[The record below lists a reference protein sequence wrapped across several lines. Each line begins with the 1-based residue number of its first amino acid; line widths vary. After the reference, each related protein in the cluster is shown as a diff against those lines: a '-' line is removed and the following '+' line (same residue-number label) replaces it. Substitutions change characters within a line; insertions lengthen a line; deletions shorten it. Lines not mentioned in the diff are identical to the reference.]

1 MAIILPSRLAARQVP
16 SCRWPHKAKRSLSV
30 MRSTPTMATGD
41 EDHWQDRS
49 HATPPM
55 PPSACCGA
63 YGVPPSSVL
72 DYTRI
77 PSIRVA
83 LHETVVQCTRKGNG
97 GPAILLLA
105 RSPAEPGGRAWT
117 PNRLLPPS
125 GVPEERIRT
134 SNGIFTPPPR
144 PRGDSGSPSTRRQHA
159 AVDCSKAW
167 RGNARP
173 GHAAEEA

>member
-1 MAIILPSRLAARQVP
+1 MAITLPSRLAARQVP

-30 MRSTPTMATGD
+30 MRSIPTMATGD

-55 PPSACCGA
+55 PPNACCGA

-105 RSPAEPGGRAWT
+105 HPPAEPGGRAWT
-117 PNRLLPPS
+117 PQPSAAPIWSARREDKNFKWHFHPAAPAARARRWRLP
-125 GVPEERIRT
+125 
-134 SNGIFTPPPR
+134 
-144 PRGDSGSPSTRRQHA
+144 QHA
-159 AVDCSKAW
+159 A
-167 RGNARP
+167 ARRS
-173 GHAAEEA
+173 